1 MQLRPEQVCAA
12 PGTTTT
18 FTCSYRAAESLDIEF
33 STATARA
40 TARDTARGTARDT
53 ALVAGHVSG
62 DSTARHTWGA
72 TRRWT
77 VELAAVPGVRRV
89 TCRVT
94 NVAGVT
100 VGQLH
105 ARVYPGATCHV
116 SVHTTLLI
124 LNL

>member
-1 MQLRPEQVCAA
+1 MRLRPEQVCAA

-33 STATARA
+33 STA
-40 TARDTARGTARDT
+40 TARGTARDT

-116 SVHTTLLI
+116 SVQTTLLKH
-124 LNL
+124 NL